1 MRRLFDISECHQ
13 KMGAWSLVSS
23 WFSLVCSVFDTYLLP
38 FPPPRKSQDLF
49 NFKPFKSVLR
59 KSTSPRS
66 TDELLL
72 ALRVVWPKVVY
83 GCRVMSSAVSGDVQ
97 VMLEVGLTS
106 QSSVAVLVALY
117 HSVPYVC
124 VFHCLQLFSLKCKA

>member
-1 MRRLFDISECHQ
+1 MISVNVARRWGLGH
-13 KMGAWSLVSS
+13 
-23 WFSLVCSVFDTYLLP
+23 WFPRGFLLSALYLIP
-38 FPPPRKSQDLF
+38 TSFPSPPRKSQDLF

-72 ALRVVWPKVVY
+72 VLHVVWPKVVY
-83 GCRVMSSAVSGDVQ
+83 GFRVMSSAASGDVQ

-124 VFHCLQLFSLKCKA
+124 VFHCLQLFSLKCKE